1 MNHLKWVCNLDQVV
15 KYKFFNRLP
24 SFSDVWCD
32 EALIHQPNSSFI
44 EITVTVFTKSATA
57 PNLYF
62 LRARSPFS
70 THSETVSL
78 DSHPLRRLIHVPRV
92 LVRLAELGGL
102 KREWCWWLF
111 LEDISVSAPCRTG
124 CWRVTWQ
131 VLNPS
136 EDECTHTYTQARYT
150 LLPLLTLLSSHPLT
164 QHSSVSRWKPATL
177 CLLMGGVTESSEIPI
192 DTHRVWGTEEGES
205 SIYTTTQAHS
215 RLWAESRNGS
225 WGDCGVSLR
234 RSPVGFQT
242 PGRSWA
248 AKTSTGGQGTVDL
261 IYVYACSMLQSSL
274 LPR

>member
-1 MNHLKWVCNLDQVV
+1 MP
-15 KYKFFNRLP
+15 FF
-24 SFSDVWCD
+24 SQVWCD
-32 EALIHQPNSSFI
+32 EALIHQPSSSFI

-136 EDECTHTYTQARYT
+136 EDECTHTHTHKHATHFCPFSPCWAPT
-150 LLPLLTLLSSHPLT
+150 LW
-164 QHSSVSRWKPATL
+164 HSIPAWADESQPPSVSSWVEWRKAVRY
-177 CLLMGGVTESSEIPI
+177 LLILTECEELKKGRAAYTPPHRHTAGCELRAGMVAEEI
-192 DTHRVWGTEEGES
+192 V
-205 SIYTTTQAHS
+205 
-215 RLWAESRNGS
+215 
-225 WGDCGVSLR
+225 VSL
-234 RSPVGFQT
+234 SGGAPWGFRLQGGAEQQK
-242 PGRSWA
+242 PLQV
-248 AKTSTGGQGTVDL
+248 AKVQ
-261 IYVYACSMLQSSL
+261 
-274 LPR
+274 